1 MGPSVAPPQR
11 IVRLTALPEVLTSI
25 GRLAP
30 VAPRSV
36 SLAGARGR
44 VLAEDI
50 CASGAVPAI
59 ATAARDGWA
68 VAADQVTDASS
79 YAPVPMTGAVWVDA
93 GDPMPPATDA
103 VLPPEAMSPAGGRQ
117 QALAAVPVGEDVL
130 APGSDA
136 APDTPLARR
145 GTLLRAADVA
155 ALHACGVERV
165 AIREPRVTAIA
176 APGTRAHRDAA
187 VALIADAVAAAGGV
201 ATSVFCDNGADALA
215 RALRKLDADMIITIG
230 GTGAGRQDGTVR
242 TVAALGRVD
251 HHGIGIAPGETTALG
266 ACEKTPVLMLPG
278 RLDAAL
284 AGWLLIGD
292 PLLRRLS
299 GANEP
304 EPAPRATLARKITS
318 TIGLAEIVLV
328 RRTSDGVTP
337 AAARLFPL
345 QATAQAD
352 GYVVVPPES
361 EGFPAGTNVAV
372 RPLP

>member
-25 GRLAP
+25 GRVAP

-36 SLAGARGR
+36 ALAAARGR

-50 CASGAVPAI
+50 RAPGAVPAV

-79 YAPVPMTGAVWVDA
+79 YAPVPVAGAVWVDA
-93 GDPMPPATDA
+93 GGPMPPATDA
-103 VLPPEAMSPAGGRQ
+103 VLPPEAMAAAGGLQ
-117 QALAAVPVGEDVL
+117 HALAAVPAGEGVL
-130 APGSDA
+130 AAGADA
-136 APDTPLARR
+136 DADTLLARR

-155 ALHACGVERV
+155 ALRACGVARV
-165 AIREPRVTAIA
+165 AIREPRVTVIA
-176 APGTRAHRDAA
+176 APGPRAHREPA
-187 VALIADAVAAAGGV
+187 VALVVDAVVAAGGV
-201 ATSVFCDNGADALA
+201 ATPLFCDNGTDALA
-215 RALRKLDADMIITIG
+215 QALRKIDADMIISVG

-242 TVAALGRVD
+242 TVTALGRVD

-266 ACEKTPVLMLPG
+266 ACEQIPVLMLPG

-284 AGWLLIGD
+284 AGWLLVGD

-304 EPAPRATLARKITS
+304 EPATRASLARKISS

-328 RRTSDGVTP
+328 RKTDDGVAP
-337 AAARLFPL
+337 VAARLFPL
-345 QATAQAD
+345 QAIAQAD
-352 GYVVVPPES
+352 RYVVVPPES
-361 EGFPAGTNVAV
+361 EGFPAGADVAV